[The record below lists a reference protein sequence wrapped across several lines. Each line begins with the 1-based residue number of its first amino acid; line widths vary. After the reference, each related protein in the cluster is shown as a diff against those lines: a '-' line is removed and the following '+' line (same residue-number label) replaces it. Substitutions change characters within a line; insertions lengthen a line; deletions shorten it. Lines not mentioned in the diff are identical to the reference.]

1 MGSAQINKVIEDFC
15 QLQID
20 DKEYAVEVIKK
31 QLIEAKRDRIAR
43 RAKDAI
49 ANLKKR
55 EVRKGVVSE
64 LFKDLESDSLRHEL

>member
-1 MGSAQINKVIEDFC
+1 MGSVHINKVIEDFC

-49 ANLKKR
+49 ANLKKG
-55 EVRKGVVSE
+55 EVKRGTVSE
-64 LFKDLESDSLRHEL
+64 LFKDLESD